1 MRAPKSARDCGE
13 SVIGKKHGNKKITC
27 LDQRQI
33 CAPATSGP
41 KWVDSMVYPCY
52 AGLQPGAT
60 KRIGMAACRKVFNV
74 AGMLLLF
81 GIVCKLQNAM

>member
-1 MRAPKSARDCGE
+1 MHETVARAWLAKNM
-13 SVIGKKHGNKKITC
+13 VTKKPTRS
-27 LDQRQI
+27 DQRQI

-41 KWVDSMVYPCY
+41 KWVDSMVCPCY

-60 KRIGMAACRKVFNV
+60 KRIGMAACRKMFNV